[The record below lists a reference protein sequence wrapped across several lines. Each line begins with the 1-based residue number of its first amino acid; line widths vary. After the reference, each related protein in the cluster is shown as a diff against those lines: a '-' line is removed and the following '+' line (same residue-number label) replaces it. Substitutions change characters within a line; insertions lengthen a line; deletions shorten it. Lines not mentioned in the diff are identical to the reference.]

1 MSNADIA
8 RQYIDVA
15 LGSAIFLPSS
25 IAKKSAG
32 AQSALKAFVEAAKI
46 ARNMLT
52 DENAGSV
59 VKALRTGTAQ
69 QLLNG
74 VLRWKKK
81 LKPVAGG
88 PSFVLE
94 DKEGLVANSVIAA
107 LDTALEKI
115 A

>member
-8 RQYIDVA
+8 REYIDVA
-15 LGSAIFLPSS
+15 LGSAIFLPSN

-32 AQSALKAFVEAAKI
+32 AQSALKAFVEAAKA
-46 ARNMLT
+46 ARDMLT
-52 DENAGSV
+52 DENAAALL
-59 VKALRTGTAQ
+59 KALRAGTAQ

-88 PSFVLE
+88 PSFLLE

-107 LDTALEKI
+107 LDTALEKMG
-115 A
+115 